1 MNVCTSCEC
10 VDNIIEI
17 KYNHIVNT
25 SLICKKS
32 CSIFGHSKIEV
43 TENLKARLT
52 LTFEKLIAKENVR
65 YFYFGGFGEFD
76 DFCWQV
82 ITKLREKYVDIKR
95 IFCLSDP
102 RHLRLS
108 KRPKWINN
116 ENYEEITYLDLDFD
130 YYYTRIY
137 FRNCEIINRSD
148 FVVFYVNHTERSG
161 AYKALQYAIKKK
173 KQIINICDT
182 S

>member
-1 MNVCTSCEC
+1 ME
-10 VDNIIEI
+10 E
-17 KYNHIVNT
+17 H
-25 SLICKKS
+25 KS
-32 CSIFGHSKIEV
+32 CSVFGQSKIEI
-43 TENLKARLT
+43 TENLKERLT
-52 LTFEKLIAKENVR
+52 LTFENLITKENVK
-65 YFYFGGFGEFD
+65 YIYFGEFGEFD

-82 ITKLREKYVDIKR
+82 ITKLREKYLYVKR

-116 ENYEEITYLDLDFD
+116 ENYEEITYLDLDFN

-148 FVVFYVNHTERSG
+148 FVVFYVNHTEQSG
-161 AYKALQYAIKKK
+161 AYKALRYSIKKK